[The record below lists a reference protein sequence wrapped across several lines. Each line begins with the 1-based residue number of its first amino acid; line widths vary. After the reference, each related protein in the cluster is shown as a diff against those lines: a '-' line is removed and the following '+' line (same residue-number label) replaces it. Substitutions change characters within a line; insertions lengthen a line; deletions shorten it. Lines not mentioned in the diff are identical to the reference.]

1 MAKHIVLL
9 RGINVA
15 GKNLVAMADLRA
27 ALQDLGFASCHTLLQ
42 SGNVVLDSPR
52 LTRDKLERL
61 LETETSKRL
70 KVQCD
75 YLVRTT
81 QEWRAIITGNPFQDE
96 AQNDPGHLVV
106 MCLKTAPAKAAVQ
119 DLVVAICG
127 RELIRAVGRE
137 LYLVY
142 PAGIGRSK
150 LTGALI
156 ERKLN
161 TRGTARNWNTVL
173 KLAALAELNLQTTT
187 E

>member
-1 MAKHIVLL
+1 MA
-9 RGINVA
+9 
-15 GKNLVAMADLRA
+15 
-27 ALQDLGFASCHTLLQ
+27 
-42 SGNVVLDSPR
+42 
-52 LTRDKLERL
+52 
-61 LETETSKRL
+61 KRL

-75 YLVRTT
+75 YLVRTA
-81 QEWRAIITGNPFQDE
+81 QEWRAIIAGNPFPDE
-96 AQNDPGHLVV
+96 AQSDPGHLVV

-119 DLVVAICG
+119 DLAAAIRG

-142 PAGIGRSK
+142 PAGIGLSK

-187 E
+187 ERRSR